1 MCANGAAQRAC
12 FAHEE
17 TLANQ
22 SIPVSPLQCYSLNHG
37 KLESVMESEKQHG
50 FKCCTFGAS
59 SLVDRHLAT
68 GDYEVCPRATPPNL
82 ADFFSLAPLLEP
94 TSAIAP
100 SKAPSRSNLLA
111 QRGIGS
117 SGAP

>member
-1 MCANGAAQRAC
+1 MCANGAAQHAC
-12 FAHEE
+12 FDHEE

-68 GDYEVCPRATPPNL
+68 GDYEVCLRATPPNL
-82 ADFFSLAPLLEP
+82 ADFFFSPLSSNPPLQSLPQKHP
-94 TSAIAP
+94 RDRIYSH
-100 SKAPSRSNLLA
+100 S
-111 QRGIGS
+111 GIGS
-117 SGAP
+117 SEAP